1 MRVTSYA
8 EPAPDNSE
16 TKRNVWVRVENDD
29 EYDVEV
35 DQSEDNDEWEVKKIE
50 SVIADIPIKRRD
62 NDMKNEMRTLA
73 LETVNQLNSIN
84 NE

>member
-35 DQSEDNDEWEVKKIE
+35 DQSENDDEWEVKKIE
-50 SVIADIPIKRRD
+50 SVIANIPIKRRD
-62 NDMKNEMRTLA
+62 EDLKDEMRTMA
-73 LETVNQLNSIN
+73 IDTVKKLDSIN
-84 NE
+84 DE